1 MASARLTHV
10 LQETIAGLIWL
21 YLDLPADASRDEVED
36 YADELIACIREGAK
50 ADVLEQRIRHLHF
63 QRFCISSNARA
74 MHTLVERS
82 VAILRLDPVSLPS
95 LEAA

>member
-21 YLDLPADASRDEVED
+21 YLDLPPDASRGEVEE
-36 YADELIACIREGAK
+36 YADELIACIREGAPCH
-50 ADVLEQRIRHLHF
+50 VLEQKVRYLHF
-63 QRFCISSNARA
+63 QRFCVTSNSHALR
-74 MHTLVERS
+74 TLVERS
-82 VAILRLDPVSLPS
+82 IAILRLDPVSLPS